1 MKTLPLEK
9 RYIQVD
15 NKNGL
20 HKDIPAVDKHWTVV
34 KTWTSYSL
42 PPDKPEAEL
51 SGALETWLIQT
62 RRTDQDLVWLLR
74 LPCHIFWSQICFD
87 QTLHR
92 WLGDIMETFPRDHD
106 EDFSWSETIMKTNN
120 SILHKL
126 FLVHVRL
133 CTHKES
139 AEDFFTA
146 EFWGQMLYEKF
157 ILELPRILDICVLF
171 SSRNRNIT
179 CKMVSNVFKHQPQ
192 YNNDLLECVM
202 TICSALET
210 TTEQFQVL
218 TLSQPDEAHLE
229 TLEDVISYCVD
240 ISVTMMS
247 LVQVFPSS
255 AQVIHNVGLDVRLA
269 AFYASVVIP
278 IVNLIK
284 KYVSADVMMDS
295 ESHVARV
302 NISRHNI
309 ITCIRGVVC
318 QLCFTDNVPVP
329 ERLETFFNLM
339 SSLMSEVSF
348 LTDYNEL
355 YSIRAEFDLFESE
368 NIQVD
373 SVRKHYILDIFNST
387 QSSSFMNNQENAG
400 TSSISTNN
408 TVHDGDLESMGA
420 SSFVKK
426 PKSHELD
433 SLISSVRDLLPHLG
447 EGFVEHVLVEYSYKV
462 DEAINALLENNLPP
476 HLLSLDQSL
485 PKLKLKEKEPE
496 PVPRSVYDE
505 DEFDVFSQD
514 YIDTS
519 KIHKG
524 KKNKS
529 SDAKKILE
537 DKSDVLKM
545 KDRFDRLG
553 IIEEIETIVKSSDA
567 EFGNDYDYDD
577 EYDDTYDDVPLGEQ
591 EPDAKDDLGRGFVL
605 PVALGGGKINNKI
618 INAKDDEEESE
629 DEEQAAKSKM
639 NFVRNPEEVRQEA
652 ERRRAEKMSRRGGKG
667 GGGAG
672 HNRDVVGRAKGQGQ
686 DKQVLINRARKN
698 TNKGKAQRVGADK
711 KASKGMF

>member
-1 MKTLPLEK
+1 
-9 RYIQVD
+9 
-15 NKNGL
+15 
-20 HKDIPAVDKHWTVV
+20 
-34 KTWTSYSL
+34 
-42 PPDKPEAEL
+42 
-51 SGALETWLIQT
+51 
-62 RRTDQDLVWLLR
+62 
-74 LPCHIFWSQICFD
+74 
-87 QTLHR
+87 
-92 WLGDIMETFPRDHD
+92 
-106 EDFSWSETIMKTNN
+106 
-120 SILHKL
+120 
-126 FLVHVRL
+126 
-133 CTHKES
+133 
-139 AEDFFTA
+139 
-146 EFWGQMLYEKF
+146 
-157 ILELPRILDICVLF
+157 
-171 SSRNRNIT
+171 
-179 CKMVSNVFKHQPQ
+179 MV
-192 YNNDLLECVM
+192 
-202 TICSALET
+202 
-210 TTEQFQVL
+210 
-218 TLSQPDEAHLE
+218 
-229 TLEDVISYCVD
+229 
-240 ISVTMMS
+240 
-247 LVQVFPSS
+247 
-255 AQVIHNVGLDVRLA
+255 
-269 AFYASVVIP
+269 
-278 IVNLIK
+278 
-284 KYVSADVMMDS
+284 
-295 ESHVARV
+295 
-302 NISRHNI
+302 
-309 ITCIRGVVC
+309 
-318 QLCFTDNVPVP
+318 
-329 ERLETFFNLM
+329 
-339 SSLMSEVSF
+339 
-348 LTDYNEL
+348 
-355 YSIRAEFDLFESE
+355 
-368 NIQVD
+368 
-373 SVRKHYILDIFNST
+373 
-387 QSSSFMNNQENAG
+387 
-400 TSSISTNN
+400 
-408 TVHDGDLESMGA
+408 
-420 SSFVKK
+420 
-426 PKSHELD
+426 
-433 SLISSVRDLLPHLG
+433 G

-485 PKLKLKEKEPE
+485 PKLELKEKEPE

-629 DEEQAAKSKM
+629 DEEQTAKSKM

>member
-9 RYIQVD
+9 RFIPVD
-15 NKNGL
+15 NKNGM
-20 HKDIPAVDKHWTVV
+20 HKDIPALDKHWSVV
-34 KTWTSYSL
+34 RSWTMYSS
-42 PPDKPEAEL
+42 PPDKQEAEL
-51 SGALETWLIQT
+51 SGALETWLNQS
-62 RRTDQDLVWLLR
+62 RRIDQDLGWLLR

-92 WLGDIMETFPRDHD
+92 WLGDTMENFPRDHD
-106 EDFSWSETIMKTNN
+106 QDSSWSETIIKANN

-139 AEDFFTA
+139 AQDFFTP
-146 EFWGQMLYEKF
+146 EYWGEMLYEKF

-179 CKMVSNVFKHQPQ
+179 SKMVSNVFKHQPQ

-218 TLSQPDEAHLE
+218 TLSQPDLTHLE

-240 ISVTMMS
+240 ISVTVMS
-247 LVQVFPSS
+247 LVQVYSES
-255 AQVIHNVGLDVRLA
+255 VQVIHNTGLDVRLA
-269 AFYASVVIP
+269 AFYSSVVIP
-278 IVNLIK
+278 IVNLIN
-284 KYVSADVMMDS
+284 KYVSAGVISDS
-295 ESHVARV
+295 ENHVTRV

-309 ITCIRGVVC
+309 VTCIRDVVC
-318 QLCFTDNVPVP
+318 QLCFTDIVPVA
-329 ERLETFFNLM
+329 ERLETFFNVM

-355 YSIRAEFDLFESE
+355 YPIRAEFDLFESE

-387 QSSSFMNNQENAG
+387 KSSSFMDNQQNSGLKSTSNNITVMSVTA
-400 TSSISTNN
+400 SI
-408 TVHDGDLESMGA
+408 DLESMGA
-420 SSFVKK
+420 SAIVNK
-426 PKSHELD
+426 PKQHELD

-476 HLLSLDQSL
+476 HLLSMDQSL
-485 PKLKLKEKEPE
+485 PKLEVKAKESE

-505 DEFDVFSQD
+505 DEFDVFNRD
-514 YIDTS
+514 YVDTS

-537 DKSDVLKM
+537 DKSDLVKM

-553 IIEEIETIVKSSDA
+553 IVEEIETIVKSSEQA

-605 PVALGGGKINNKI
+605 PIALGGGKINNKI
-618 INAKDDEEESE
+618 IDAKEDDDDESE
-629 DEEQAAKSKM
+629 DEDQAAKSKM

-652 ERRRAEKMSRRGGKG
+652 ERRRAEKMNRRGETG
-667 GGGAG
+667 
-672 HNRDVVGRAKGQGQ
+672 
-686 DKQVLINRARKN
+686 
-698 TNKGKAQRVGADK
+698 
-711 KASKGMF
+711 S